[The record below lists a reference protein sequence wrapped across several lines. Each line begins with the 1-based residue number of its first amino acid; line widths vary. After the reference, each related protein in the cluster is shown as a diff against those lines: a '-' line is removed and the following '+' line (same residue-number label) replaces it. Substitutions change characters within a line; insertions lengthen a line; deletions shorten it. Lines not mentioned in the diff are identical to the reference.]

1 MEYHPNKN
9 GMYYPN
15 QAEKDS
21 ITIADAIICGVAA
34 VCFAVGGYGLAVM
47 LFCF

>member
-1 MEYHPNKN
+1 MKYHPNNN

-21 ITIADAIICGVAA
+21 ITIADAIIYGVAA
-34 VCFAVGGYGLAVM
+34 VFFAVGGYILTVI